1 MSNPLP
7 QIEAGQK
14 QAPPVAEFCGAG
26 IYNPQQK
33 IFAKVKLKVALNST
47 YTVCDQGH
55 INKTG
60 NALNFLP

>member
-1 MSNPLP
+1 VSQKNGPGYAKFLRRDSNT
-7 QIEAGQK
+7 
-14 QAPPVAEFCGAG
+14 
-26 IYNPQQK
+26 PQQK
-33 IFAKVKLKVALNST
+33 IFAKVKLEVALNST